1 MKKRTWQ
8 QQTPELDYYY
18 LNVLINSLFCQSKNY
33 NEETN
38 YQINILVLRLVNIS
52 DTMKPNRKKK
62 ITFEPEERSLIR
74 YCLTHLLNN
83 QIQAEKQTAVE
94 VISKLLMSFAS

>member
-18 LNVLINSLFCQSKNY
+18 YYLNVLINGLFCQSKNY

-52 DTMKPNRKKK
+52 DMMKPNLKKK

-83 QIQAEKQTAVE
+83 
-94 VISKLLMSFAS
+94 